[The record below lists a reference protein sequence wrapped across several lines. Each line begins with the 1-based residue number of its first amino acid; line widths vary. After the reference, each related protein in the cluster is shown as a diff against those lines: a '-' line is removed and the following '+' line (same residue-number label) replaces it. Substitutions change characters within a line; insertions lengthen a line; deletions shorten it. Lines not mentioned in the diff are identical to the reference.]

1 MRMYFEQIRVIKV
14 LTQNLIGN
22 MREFIKLNGKIKG
35 TIDFRKT
42 KEKVENNVFSSL
54 KDIHFQREI
63 INNIEKIN
71 SKYFFFKE

>member
-1 MRMYFEQIRVIKV
+1 M
-14 LTQNLIGN
+14 
-22 MREFIKLNGKIKG
+22 GKIKG

-71 SKYFFFKE
+71 SKYFFQRIISRTLRNFY